1 MLYFRYMRRLIN
13 KPVGLLISTI
23 LLSFFVITPAEA
35 KDPELTIRHE
45 SMAAKYS
52 GQSLP
57 DPIELEAGQLKNVI
71 VKFKNVG
78 SETWPTAGKGFI
90 SAYTVEPRDR
100 LSIFRGT
107 DWLSG
112 KQTAP
117 IVRVTKPGQV
127 GELVFTLKAPEKIGA
142 YTEEFHLAAENY
154 TWVKGGY

>member
-35 KDPELTIRHE
+35 KDPKLTIRHE
-45 SMAAKYS
+45 SMAAKYA

-57 DPIELEAGQLKNVI
+57 DPIEIEAGQLKNVI

-78 SETWPTAGKGFI
+78 SETWPTAVPDASVGASKNFI

-100 LSIFRGT
+100 
-107 DWLSG
+107 
-112 KQTAP
+112 
-117 IVRVTKPGQV
+117 
-127 GELVFTLKAPEKIGA
+127 
-142 YTEEFHLAAENY
+142 
-154 TWVKGGY
+154 